1 MTEKRSLAERLKDTD
16 IVGKLKPYNDQN
28 QLKYSMLGAGE
39 GIRFFQSVATDNP
52 WLHIS
57 TNRMHNCAIWHS
69 VFFGVWKLIP
79 KYCRDHC
86 WKLCAT
92 DRGMDAK
99 GEKVDQL
106 TMDEIMQIHEY
117 QEEQGIQAKV
127 GMDKRPYTKSI
138 WGAYWYNGSKAEGME
153 LYPVVREAL
162 DKINPD
168 INLRLKRAC
177 TEFELFGGPTSR
189 WDHVLEDDE
198 CEAVLEKWIDMVP
211 LGNQS
216 EGNELLINNTRNR
229 FIDWAH
235 QHGDMTY
242 KLFTKGE
249 PVTFDF
255 PTVKTVPVEDS
266 VCYNPKTGNPEE

>member
-1 MTEKRSLAERLKDTD
+1 
-16 IVGKLKPYNDQN
+16 
-28 QLKYSMLGAGE
+28 
-39 GIRFFQSVATDNP
+39 
-52 WLHIS
+52 
-57 TNRMHNCAIWHS
+57 
-69 VFFGVWKLIP
+69 
-79 KYCRDHC
+79 
-86 WKLCAT
+86 
-92 DRGMDAK
+92 
-99 GEKVDQL
+99 
-106 TMDEIMQIHEY
+106 
-117 QEEQGIQAKV
+117 
-127 GMDKRPYTKSI
+127 
-138 WGAYWYNGSKAEGME
+138 ME